1 MKEIQQKI
9 GIANEN
15 WLMSAREKLI
25 LIGLLDCLKPKK
37 VIEFGFHR
45 GGATKWLS
53 QYAEK
58 VITVDVNEHVSN
70 ASTAFPNVQ
79 AWNCSTM
86 EAIARINDQK
96 LNFDLAVVDADH
108 SRKAVAQDVRG
119 LLPYSEII
127 LMHDSFN
134 PECRKGMLDTLL
146 TQDTHAYNLDF
157 VPSVVKD
164 DGLWGGIGIAWRS
177 NSSGFVSEFAGESSP
192 YPLIA
197 LQNLSKLS
205 PKIHSLVTSL
215 RSSFRVTANKLR
227 IIAGKYFR

>member
-1 MKEIQQKI
+1 MKEIEQKI
-9 GIANEN
+9 GIVNEN
-15 WLMSAREKLI
+15 WLMSAREKLT

-58 VITVDVNEHVSN
+58 VITVDVNEHVEN
-70 ASTAFPNVQ
+70 ACKAFPNVQ
-79 AWNCSTM
+79 AWNCSTVD
-86 EAIARINDQK
+86 AIARIKDQK
-96 LNFDLAVVDADH
+96 LAFDLAIVDADH

-119 LLPYSEII
+119 LLPCSEII

-134 PECRKGMLDTLL
+134 PECRNGMLDTLL
-146 TQDTHAYNLDF
+146 NQDTHAYNLDF

-164 DGLWGGIGIAWRS
+164 DGLWGGIGIAWCS
-177 NSSGFVSEFAGESSP
+177 NSSGFVPEFAGESSP

-197 LQNLSKLS
+197 LQNFSKLS
-205 PKIHSLVTSL
+205 PQIHSLVTSL

-227 IIAGKYFR
+227 IVAGKYFS